1 MHNFL
6 FIYKMLSY
14 KFYVQQLRFSI
25 NCLFDCSVD
34 TNLFLIPNF
43 LKYLNQ
49 SKCEDS
55 KVLFIFLYTI
65 WNYSDYLD
73 LLLLWQIIADYF
85 FLLFFYAIMGFTE
98 VLQ

>member
-25 NCLFDCSVD
+25 NCIFDCFVD

-55 KVLFIFLYTI
+55 KVLLFFIYNLKLFRLFRFIIIMT
-65 WNYSDYLD
+65 DYRRL
-73 LLLLWQIIADYF
+73 F
-85 FLLFFYAIMGFTE
+85 FLLFFYAIMGFIE